1 MQSKKLLNDSVRLFD
16 LAGATA
22 KALAERHT
30 EFRTVEAHLLA
41 AMAWADYTRACHLAM
56 IDAAKHS
63 DKARR
68 FVEQA
73 RINRVRA
80 ERLLRSCLAPLIA
93 PKSELM
99 KNEDLFDVAGF
110 ALSMIP

>member
-1 MQSKKLLNDSVRLFD
+1 MVSQKLLADPVRLFD
-16 LAGATA
+16 VAGATA

-41 AMAWADYTRACHLAM
+41 AMAWVEYTRTCHLAM

-80 ERLLRSCLAPLIA
+80 ERLLLLMAAPYRACVRNPLTA
-93 PKSELM
+93 RVSRH
-99 KNEDLFDVAGF
+99 
-110 ALSMIP
+110 